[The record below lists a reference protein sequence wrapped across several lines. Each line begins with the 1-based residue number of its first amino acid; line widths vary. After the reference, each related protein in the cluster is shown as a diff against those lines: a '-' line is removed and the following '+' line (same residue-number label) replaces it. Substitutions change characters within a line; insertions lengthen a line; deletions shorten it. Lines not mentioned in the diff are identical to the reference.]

1 MDKCLCLGL
10 VKGLALASPGPSR
23 PPYAICNMH
32 ASLLSNFNCITFK
45 AEAEISV
52 ADQWLKNQSF
62 KQFQNAI
69 LISDDEKPHKKKKL
83 KKKK

>member
-10 VKGLALASPGPSR
+10 VKGLALGSPGPSR
-23 PPYAICNMH
+23 PPYAICM
-32 ASLLSNFNCITFK
+32 LPCFLILVVFFK

-69 LISDDEKPHKKKKL
+69 LISDDEKPHKKKKS